1 MLSYRGERIHHYW
14 REIIVES
21 WIGIPVEARR
31 LLATLTLGTL
41 LSTGC
46 AVQDRSVSTGA
57 DLRKLPEEE
66 PRVVDCLLPSQVR
79 HLGTQ
84 LTYLSPRQAIKT
96 SARDCEIRGGS
107 QQGPSA
113 TSSLSN

>member
-1 MLSYRGERIHHYW
+1 MKELTTKESRTRGLRVWRI
-14 REIIVES
+14 
-21 WIGIPVEARR
+21 G
-31 LLATLTLGTL
+31 LLTLTLGTL

-46 AVQDRSVSTGA
+46 AGQDRSVSAGA

-84 LTYLSPRQAIKT
+84 LTYLSARQVIKT
-96 SARDCEIRGGS
+96 SARNCEIRGGS

-113 TSSLSN
+113 TLPSLRTGADNGRFVAG

>member
-1 MLSYRGERIHHYW
+1 MKELTTKESRTRGLCVWRI
-14 REIIVES
+14 
-21 WIGIPVEARR
+21 G
-31 LLATLTLGTL
+31 LLTLTLGTL
-41 LSTGC
+41 LSAGC
-46 AVQDRSVSTGA
+46 AVQDRGVSAGA

-66 PRVVDCLLPSQVR
+66 SRVVDCLLPSQVR
-79 HLGTQ
+79 QLGTQ
-84 LTYLSPRQAIKT
+84 LTYLSARQVIKT